1 MQNWD
6 NTWLLY
12 GQKHKAKVTI
22 KKTEQPLALI
32 WFKIKITKRDLNS
45 FEYDQSAFM
54 MINIFVKNTMRDTN

>member
-1 MQNWD
+1 MHG
-6 NTWLLY
+6 LY
-12 GQKHKAKVTI
+12 GQKYKAKGDHQI
-22 KKTEQPLALI
+22 NEQPLALI